1 MSAIMTRYEFIP
13 TKACTVVFE
22 SSSES
27 RKTSKMIHKTCEASK
42 ANKMTFELS
51 VNGRKA

>member
-13 TKACTVVFE
+13 MKACKVIFE
-22 SSSES
+22 LSSEG
-27 RKTSKMIHKTCEASK
+27 RKTSQMIDKTCEASK
-42 ANKMTFELS
+42 ANKITFELS